1 MKNNI
6 TPLSVKEDTI
16 LKQAMDME
24 TMKIN
29 QYGDQI
35 PVLISFVSNNIREV
49 ILIDHTKFVYLENG
63 ELDMAC
69 IISYWNVC
77 KVLKLIKIS
86 SLVL

>member
-35 PVLISFVSNNIREV
+35 PVLISFVGNNIREV

-69 IISYWNVC
+69 IISY
-77 KVLKLIKIS
+77 
-86 SLVL
+86 

>member
-77 KVLKLIKIS
+77 KVLKLIKTIW
-86 SLVL
+86 

>member
-69 IISYWNVC
+69 ISSYWNVC
-77 KVLKLIKIS
+77 KVLKLIKTIW
-86 SLVL
+86 